1 MAVASGGSHPIRP
14 KPTHHARG
22 RNAGMTVLSPKQE
35 ELCHQTQWD
44 ISDLRALFLNCTLKR
59 SPEQSHTQGL
69 ADLSMEIMRRH
80 GVTVG
85 SVRTIDHD
93 IATGV
98 CPLYQAD
105 EGAWPHAQSAGG
117 IPAHGN
123 QRSEWTWAAA
133 SISPT
138 LNTADVRRICL

>member
-1 MAVASGGSHPIRP
+1 
-14 KPTHHARG
+14 
-22 RNAGMTVLSPKQE
+22 MTVLSPKQE

-44 ISDLRALFLNCTLKR
+44 FSDLRALFLNCTLKR

-105 EGAWPHAQSAGG
+105 RGGLAACSKTRAGSRRTATNGQSGT
-117 IPAHGN
+117 
-123 QRSEWTWAAA
+123 RAAA